1 MKRKAKI
8 TGKSRV
14 RAAASAAR
22 PCAMACGKAS
32 MHQATV
38 RASARGAAAGAS
50 GCGAAD
56 RPSGVA
62 APVRAPAEE
71 AAEREFREWIR
82 RYEPVER
89 AVYAERERREASRR
103 RRAAER
109 RRAFGDLCEMTE
121 GLAAFAERNGVTLE
135 EARRR
140 LRRIRPF
147 HPSLALPY
155 MLLTDAWTGLAAMRR
170 LLTRRIDRAKHEAVR
185 PAYYAQ
191 ERARRQALAAERRK
205 VRMRHTLSPCPTRLE
220 ILDAWTKVKD
230 SPEALLRFGSL
241 MEDLECYVDNS
252 LRRTEDDVIIGRSPG
267 IKGWLQLESP
277 ALYLKYKTVMAYKAA
292 AKRMRQVLD
301 IRDPLPLA
309 AALPGEGST
318 TDHGADEIKGRE
330 NGEQGTAAAK
340 AMAVE
345 SGNGGR
351 ETAAAKAMAVESGN
365 GERRMGN
372 GERGKMSGEGDVAQ
386 DGRKAMD
393 EAGKTE
399 EDARKVMDGQAGTG
413 GNARMAMGEA
423 DGLEALRAR
432 AVCAEVLAGIGGGH
446 GMTTALLRRLG
457 ALTDPERVEDAN
469 MLADWREKYRRKI
482 TVRTKSAWGRR
493 LKWTG

>member
-8 TGKSRV
+8 AGKSRARGAASAAHP
-14 RAAASAAR
+14 RAAASEKTSMRQMAVR
-22 PCAMACGKAS
+22 P
-32 MHQATV
+32 
-38 RASARGAAAGAS
+38 SA
-50 GCGAAD
+50 AAD

-62 APVRAPAEE
+62 APALSPAEE
-71 AAEREFREWIR
+71 ATEREFREWIR
-82 RYEPVER
+82 RYGPVER

-103 RRAAER
+103 RRALER

-121 GLAAFAERNGVTLE
+121 GLAAFAERNNITLE

-147 HPSLALPY
+147 HPALALPC
-155 MLLTDAWTGLAAMRR
+155 MLLSDVWTGLAAMRR
-170 LLTRRIDRAKHEAVR
+170 LLTRRIDRAKHEAKR

-220 ILDAWTKVKD
+220 ILDAWTRVKD

-252 LRRTEDDVIIGRSPG
+252 LRRTDDGVIVGRRPG
-267 IKGWLQLESP
+267 IKGWLQLEIP

-309 AALPGEGST
+309 AALPEEGESL
-318 TDHGADEIKGRE
+318 DHGADEIQDR
-330 NGEQGTAAAK
+330 
-340 AMAVE
+340 
-345 SGNGGR
+345 
-351 ETAAAKAMAVESGN
+351 
-365 GERRMGN
+365 GERGMGN

-386 DGRKAMD
+386 GAQKAIDVVGEPSGGKRKAMD
-393 EAGKTE
+393 
-399 EDARKVMDGQAGTG
+399 
-413 GNARMAMGEA
+413 EA

-432 AVCAEVLAGIGGGH
+432 AVCAEVLAGIGDGH

-457 ALTDPERVEDAN
+457 DLTDPERVEDAN
-469 MLADWREKYRRKI
+469 MLVAWKERYRRKI
-482 TVRTKSAWGRR
+482 TARTKSAWGRR
-493 LKWTG
+493 LRWTG

>member
-8 TGKSRV
+8 AGKSRA
-14 RAAASAAR
+14 RIAASAAR
-22 PCAMACGKAS
+22 LCAVADGKTSMRQMAVHPS
-32 MHQATV
+32 
-38 RASARGAAAGAS
+38 AAG
-50 GCGAAD
+50 

-62 APVRAPAEE
+62 APVRPPSPEE

-89 AVYAERERREASRR
+89 AVYAERERREVSKR

-121 GLAAFAERNGVTLE
+121 GLAAFARRNGVTLE

-140 LRRIRPF
+140 LWRIRPF
-147 HPSLALPY
+147 HPSLALPC

-170 LLTRRIDRAKHEAVR
+170 LLTRRIDRAKHEAAR

-252 LRRTEDDVIIGRSPG
+252 LRRTEDGVIIGRRPG
-267 IKGWLQLESP
+267 IKGWLQLEIP

-309 AALPGEGST
+309 AALPEGGST
-318 TDHGADEIKGRE
+318 QDHGADEIKGRGNGGRGTG
-330 NGEQGTAAAK
+330 NGERGTAAAK

-351 ETAAAKAMAVESGN
+351 GKTSGV
-365 GERRMGN
+365 
-372 GERGKMSGEGDVAQ
+372 GDVERS
-386 DGRKAMD
+386 GRK
-393 EAGKTE
+393 T
-399 EDARKVMDGQAGTG
+399 MDGLGGTG
-413 GNARMAMGEA
+413 GSACKAMGEA
-423 DGLEALRAR
+423 DELEALRAR
-432 AVCAEVLAGIGGGH
+432 AVCAEVLAGIGEGH

-469 MLADWREKYRRKI
+469 MLAGWREKYRRKI

-493 LKWTG
+493 LRWTG